1 MVHSLCTSSEADGDG
16 ETAAVL
22 PSVKRSELTEPTKKR
37 VAYQQRY
44 VCAGCDVLLPPTYE
58 VDHIIPLALGGT
70 NGLRN
75 LQALCVPCHAQKTRD
90 QRHAILA
97 MRKPPPLQQQPTA
110 DGEAG
115 AVLGAASEG
124 GAAFTPHPAAMAEEE
139 GRFVAVGPSEAQEGA
154 RDGRG
159 ESSAVSPPPPPPSS
173 SSSQLISP
181 LQLLRG
187 MNRQQ
192 LAAVLA
198 TRGPVRLSAGPGT
211 GKTRVLVAHIAH
223 LVGAEQVPPRRVLA
237 LTFTNKAARELR
249 ERLTGVLGP
258 AAADAMTLGT
268 FHSLC
273 LAMLRR
279 DIAKLQPELPYRPG
293 FAMYDAD
300 DAVKVVREVMAEMG
314 VVPPKQAAGA
324 AKGARGWTPWQ
335 VQSAI
340 SAAKNSNVTAAS
352 YARLRG
358 ASPLVAATFVRYEA
372 AMRARNAVDFDD
384 LLLLSTALLERDA
397 AARAKYQQ
405 TWSHLLVDEF
415 QVPAAPSP
423 GPDPGPEPRPGPSSV
438 ADPDSVP
445 APDPDPDPNASPTQ
459 AQA

>member
-1 MVHSLCTSSEADGDG
+1 M
-16 ETAAVL
+16 
-22 PSVKRSELTEPTKKR
+22 
-37 VAYQQRY
+37 
-44 VCAGCDVLLPPTYE
+44 
-58 VDHIIPLALGGT
+58 
-70 NGLRN
+70 
-75 LQALCVPCHAQKTRD
+75 
-90 QRHAILA
+90 
-97 MRKPPPLQQQPTA
+97 
-110 DGEAG
+110 
-115 AVLGAASEG
+115 
-124 GAAFTPHPAAMAEEE
+124 
-139 GRFVAVGPSEAQEGA
+139 
-154 RDGRG
+154 
-159 ESSAVSPPPPPPSS
+159 
-173 SSSQLISP
+173 
-181 LQLLRG
+181 
-187 MNRQQ
+187 
-192 LAAVLA
+192 
-198 TRGPVRLSAGPGT
+198 
-211 GKTRVLVAHIAH
+211 
-223 LVGAEQVPPRRVLA
+223 
-237 LTFTNKAARELR
+237 
-249 ERLTGVLGP
+249 LGP

-335 VQSAI
+335 VQSA
-340 SAAKNSNVTAAS
+340 NVTAAA

-415 QVPAAPSP
+415 QVPAAPAP
-423 GPDPGPEPRPGPSSV
+423 GPDAGPEPRPGEGSDV
-438 ADPDSVP
+438 DPDPVP
-445 APDPDPDPNASPTQ
+445 APDPDPGPNATPTRSQ
-459 AQA
+459 P